1 MRKVITILA
10 AVLALA
16 MLTAS
21 VAVAGSERGA
31 EKEDVI
37 QDFDKSGTPTEITVG
52 KAQLIRRADG
62 IKATADVSGLTPGG
76 VYTFWWVI
84 PNGADHPVGSFVAL
98 GGSKTVGQ
106 NGMATARMT
115 ANVGAPSIEGFFD
128 HLAPLNAFPA
138 GSALADFDAGMLDDT
153 VRVEVAYHGQAD
165 QAADAEEL
173 ALWKS
178 DFWTGQSGVCADLS
192 VPTLANTGQP
202 FCPVAHAAVF
212 AP

>member
-1 MRKVITILA
+1 LRKIVTIIA

-31 EKEDVI
+31 EKQDVV
-37 QDFDKSGTPTEITVG
+37 QDFDGNGNPTAVTVG

-84 PNGADHPVGSFVAL
+84 PSATHPVDSFVAL
-98 GGSKTVGQ
+98 GGSKIVGQ
-106 NGMATARMT
+106 NGKATARMT
-115 ANVGAPSIEGFFD
+115 ANVGDPSIEGFFD
-128 HLAPLNAFPA
+128 HLAPLNAFPI

-153 VRVEVAYHGQAD
+153 IRVEVAYHGQAD

-178 DFWTGQSGVCADLS
+178 DFWTGQTGVCADLS
-192 VPTLANTGQP
+192 VPTFANTGQP
-202 FCPVAHAAVF
+202 FCPVTHAAVF